1 MKGLEIKKHGRGHQ
15 VFYKGE
21 KCKLIGSGISR
32 KVYKTPDEKLV
43 LKLEPEDSLHSLQS
57 YNEYRNFLRL
67 KKKGIDSIA
76 HTRKPVVVGK
86 FVVVAQEYIKG
97 DRLSKLF
104 MTKDGNKLK
113 VGFKDVQETMW
124 KHGVSDVHNENVIFD
139 EVNNKLVVIDL
150 GDGVL

>member
-21 KCKLIGSGISR
+21 KCKLIGSGVSR
-32 KVYKTPDEKLV
+32 RVYRTPDEKLV
-43 LKLEPEDSLHSLQS
+43 LKLEPEESEYSLQS
-57 YNEYRNFLRL
+57 YNEYRNYSRL
-67 KKKGIDSIA
+67 KKKGIGFIA
-76 HTRKPVVVGK
+76 RTRKPVVVGK
-86 FVVVAQEYIKG
+86 FIVVAQEYIKG

-104 MTKDGNKLK
+104 MTKDGRKLK
-113 VGFKDVQETMW
+113 ARYQDVLVMMY
-124 KHGVSDVHNENVIFD
+124 KHGVSDIHNENVIFD

>member
-1 MKGLEIKKHGRGHQ
+1 MKGLEIKRYGRGHQ

-43 LKLEPEDSLHSLQS
+43 LKLEPEESEYSLQS

-67 KKKGIDSIA
+67 KKKGINSIA
-76 HTRKPVVVGK
+76 STRKPVVVGK
-86 FVVVAQEYIKG
+86 FIVVAQEYIKG
-97 DRLSKLF
+97 DRLSKWF
-104 MTKDGNKLK
+104 RTKDGEKLK
-113 VGFKDVQETMW
+113 AGYQRVRETM
-124 KHGVSDVHNENVIFD
+124 HRYGISDIHNQNVIFD
-139 EVNNKLVVIDL
+139 EVNDRLVVIDL

>member
-1 MKGLEIKKHGRGHQ
+1 MKGLEIKKHGRGYQ

-21 KCKLIGSGISR
+21 KCKLIGSGLSR
-32 KVYKTPDEKLV
+32 KVYKTLDEKLV
-43 LKLEPEDSLHSLQS
+43 LKLEPEESEYSLQS

-86 FVVVAQEYIKG
+86 FIVVAQEYIKG
-97 DRLSKLF
+97 DLLSKRF
-104 MTKDGNKLK
+104 RTKEGRKLK
-113 VGFKDVQETMW
+113 KWYLDVRATMY
-124 KHGVSDVHNENVIFD
+124 KYGISDIHTQNVIFD
-139 EVNNKLVVIDL
+139 EVNDRLVVIDL

>member
-43 LKLEPEDSLHSLQS
+43 LKLEPKECDYYPQS

-67 KKKGIDSIA
+67 KKNGINSVA
-76 HTRKPVVVGK
+76 STRKPVVVGK
-86 FVVVAQEYIKG
+86 FIVVAQEYIKG
-97 DRLSKLF
+97 DRLSKWF
-104 MTKDGNKLK
+104 RTKDGEKLK
-113 VGFKDVQETMW
+113 AGYQRVRETM
-124 KHGVSDVHNENVIFD
+124 HRYGISDIHNQNVIFD
-139 EVNNKLVVIDL
+139 EVNDRLVVIDL

>member
-43 LKLEPEDSLHSLQS
+43 LKLEPEESEYSLQS

-67 KKKGIDSIA
+67 KKKGINSIA
-76 HTRKPVVVGK
+76 STRKPVVVGK
-86 FVVVAQEYIKG
+86 FIVVAQEYIKG

-104 MTKDGNKLK
+104 MTKDGRKLEARYT
-113 VGFKDVQETMW
+113 DVFEMMY
-124 KHGVSDVHNENVIFD
+124 KNGVSDIHKENVIFD
-139 EVNNKLVVIDL
+139 EVNNRLVVIDL